1 MQPIRRNHQCEKV
14 PIKRFDCK
22 PKLLVILS
30 LILVILTACCSPVS
44 PRTPSATSFPTTG
57 AQQITTTPNN
67 SSPIVALVN
76 GTLIDGVVG
85 QPIEDAVL
93 LIQDGFIVGV
103 GQRDS
108 ISIPNS
114 AAIIDVQGATILP
127 GLINA
132 HVHAA
137 YNLTKLEEWA
147 QSGVTTVCD
156 LSAHSW
162 PGSLPIR
169 DQANHNPRYAHL
181 AIDGVMITAPGG
193 YPIAQFGG
201 IGLEV
206 STPEEARQAVLD
218 LIDQGA
224 DVVKMALESGEVFG
238 KSFPM
243 LSPEAIQAVVET
255 AHQHGKLVGAHV
267 TVSKDLQ
274 IAMDAG
280 VDFAAHMVVDI
291 PTDAQLEQMVRR
303 GMYWIPTLE
312 LWKIVAQ
319 DVDRN
324 VIDNLGRFVQAGGMV
339 ALGTDYAGYTGSFQ
353 LGMPMHEME
362 WMQQAGMSSMQI
374 IVAGTQNA
382 AHVCGLGDQLGTLE
396 TGKIA
401 DILVV
406 EGDPLKDLHTL
417 LNVQWV
423 IHDGVIIR
431 QPAP

>member
-1 MQPIRRNHQCEKV
+1 MQPGKYNHRRKSV
-14 PIKRFDCK
+14 PAKRHPCK
-22 PKLLVILS
+22 IQVPLILS
-30 LILVILTACCSPVS
+30 LILIVLAACSP
-44 PRTPSATSFPTTG
+44 SASPTTPAASSLPTTE
-57 AQQITTTPNN
+57 AQQITTTSN
-67 SSPIVALVN
+67 SSSPTIALVN
-76 GTLIDGVVG
+76 GTLIDGSGV
-85 QPIEDAVL
+85 QPVEDAVL
-93 LIQDGFIVGV
+93 LIQDGIIVGAGPRAGV
-103 GQRDS
+103 A
-108 ISIPNS
+108 IPE
-114 AAIIDVQGATILP
+114 GATILDVHGAVMLP

-132 HVHAA
+132 HVHGA
-137 YNLTKLEEWA
+137 YNLKKLEEWA

-156 LSAHSW
+156 LGAHSW
-162 PGSLPIR
+162 PGSLPLS
-169 DQANHNPRYAHL
+169 DQANQNPRYAHL

-206 STPEEARQAVLD
+206 STAYEARQVTLD
-218 LIDQGA
+218 LIDQDA

-274 IAMDAG
+274 IAIDAD

-291 PTDAQLEQMVRR
+291 PSDAQLEQMVNQD
-303 GMYWIPTLE
+303 MYWIPTLE
-312 LWKIVAQ
+312 LWKIVDQ

-324 VIDNLGRFVQAGGMV
+324 VIDNLHRYIQAGGKV
-339 ALGTDYAGYTGSFQ
+339 ALGTDYEGYYGTFQ

-362 WMQQAGMSSMQI
+362 WMQEAGMSPMQI
-374 IVAGTQNA
+374 VVSGTQNA
-382 AHVCGLGDQLGTLE
+382 AHVCGLGDQLGTLVL
-396 TGKIA
+396 GKIA

-406 EGDPLKDLHTL
+406 RGDSLKDIHAL

-423 IHDGVIIR
+423 IHNGVIIR
-431 QPAP
+431 QPSP